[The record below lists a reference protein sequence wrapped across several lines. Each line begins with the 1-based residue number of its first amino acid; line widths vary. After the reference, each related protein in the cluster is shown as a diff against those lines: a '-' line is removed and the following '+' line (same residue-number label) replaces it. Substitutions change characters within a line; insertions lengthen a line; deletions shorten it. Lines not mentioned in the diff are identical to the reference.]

1 MADPITYNPSAD
13 PEEEKRN
20 EESNALYYEARERGW
35 VDGATNLQDDSY
47 AKLSKQRRTELWNK
61 GLRPTG
67 KAWEAK
73 YGSDDW
79 NMMHDFVNYGSI
91 REHRYSKNEKPRE
104 QWTKEE
110 NQEEERAR
118 KFHMQG
124 GAEQAPIPYT
134 DKYLSPGEKITKTVE
149 YYKERGPESVDKGTA
164 SDLVHGYL
172 SRIPVTGTI
181 LDGVLL
187 HNVWKSS
194 QRIEDKKATNDDYRT
209 VGKYLAREEF
219 DEQDPMHQKIFK
231 NVTHLPAFAVEIYLS
246 GGIAPAIKAG
256 AKKGVQSLVKKGV
269 KETVEQTVKKSAKE
283 GVEQVAKKGL
293 AARTGAALG
302 KVGADSAIYAGTV
315 GAPRTAGSA
324 LRESINVERTPEGY
338 AVSPKNDWVLNLPEA
353 YLRQMAEYA
362 VEKGFLVPGSG
373 GAGKIKNL
381 SKLEGTGLF
390 KNIQRGIANLD
401 NKLSPTLRAAGVG
414 NIGQEIMEE
423 RVNEIVQPL
432 ISMMFL
438 DPEDAVQQ
446 TGMTGDLVT
455 EALVQAGLRELS
467 PQENAS
473 RHDRITEQGLTE
485 LIGLGLMTSGGK
497 LTRLG
502 NESDQR
508 IIETK
513 EFKQAVE
520 KDKVEIQASTSEQI
534 VESLD
539 RIDGF
544 AEFID
549 IARLKDKLENTED
562 PTEKGNIEDTIK
574 RRQVQYFTQ
583 VRLGKER
590 RESAKAE
597 LKARGVGQN
606 NKGEL
611 VPDDEL
617 QLNADLAAGIET
629 DVEQE
634 VPQPEEGEFTLD
646 QLQQMGQEGVQ
657 QPEVDTTA
665 EQEVVEQ
672 TEEQPIET
680 TEAEVSQLSE
690 EEKEVKA
697 QDPIERIEV
706 DEDYAND
713 LSDQIAEIEAKGD
726 VTSRSAGKKLNNF
739 FMGHGIDP
747 KQFKSKEARKQF
759 IEQAKEKIKLSKP
772 IRDASK
778 KQRQQE
784 IQQAEQ
790 GQKEID
796 DLQAQMPDGL
806 IDRDGRLLGKPRY
819 GAGAHG
825 NFELEWEDDVDK
837 ALYIVTSRSKN
848 KRQEDY
854 LKYLRVKFP
863 DLTDSQ
869 ILEAGKKLRK
879 EVLAPMAKDNQLKG
893 KLTVPKQAHNF
904 TKPKAEAAPEVEAQE
919 TEIDHRGRKLDPKVE
934 AQEPEAEVPTKPEP
948 EKITLYDKE
957 GNEREFEVIKRS
969 SKGTPLIR
977 GTDGQEMLL
986 GHSKWSEVNPT
997 GPDFEINSVPVSK
1010 YSDAELKVRLKR
1022 AREAQKETKVESYP
1036 EGQWPD
1042 SDTPYPAGSAH
1053 KRWVEEEAAVLAE
1066 MKRRKEGTTKPK
1078 PTETTKPKP
1087 TPKTKT
1093 PEKFQSQDYEAM
1105 GKKDLEK
1112 SIQKLGQ
1119 QRDSMPEGPAQDA
1132 VQKELI
1138 KVAKVYNAKVKGD
1151 ATKKPT
1157 PVPKTDAK
1165 EGAPEIKSKVKK
1177 DLTPDLP
1184 KTRKEATE
1192 QIKSL
1197 KEFIDSEMVEALK
1210 LPEDEMGDAIDKVMA
1225 QKKKLKELEA
1235 HRERL
1240 DSDER
1245 PNKVQKKERDPKKGD
1260 PVETVEK
1267 EPEVV
1272 VPEGL
1277 TKKGAYYYTRE
1288 EGAPPVSLVKVNGK
1302 PTYVTSLVDSKGQK
1316 QWYVYDNAE
1325 SQSAATGGRGAATR
1339 KKLVEQLEKKETE
1352 DIEQGERVK
1361 GQADRIEKES
1371 KEETDSLRK
1380 QEAEKEIKLMLKDDL
1395 GMTLSYNKKNKTYTI
1410 TPIAAK
1416 KQKPNAQYEFKNAA
1430 ARKRNSIQ
1438 INEPLLE
1445 EGEHLLDAVHRWGKA
1460 VERLLQPRPD
1470 ASKQTFDIK
1479 EQEEMVEWH
1488 TNNSQRVMAGV
1499 ARKIYV
1505 DTLMKQGY
1513 SLDAAER
1520 AAEEIDSEEL
1530 EKAARDAVT
1539 SANWEKIKSMG
1550 AIESQVVAIPDV
1562 MMEQMAEGRYGRTEL
1577 QRIKRDPRHIDAAS
1591 MNDAIDISGMGQVG
1605 ASLVLEALYE
1615 ARALHHLARSNNF
1628 EALMGE
1634 TSSITPEKAKAL
1646 EGKDVEKQRKVGQE
1660 HRQINTMFYDP
1671 MNRRLYSSDGQF
1683 VLQWEYDKSSVTGK
1697 VRIAPPVT
1705 GPTARR
1711 PVTFYE
1717 SHVLQYT
1724 FEQIRATEWENIPV
1738 STDQANFSGILVDDI
1753 KKAKE
1758 EYVRWLKHVLG
1769 KRMDESPNDIRR
1781 GLPWGVL
1788 NQEGLEDYFKDVIK
1802 AFKKERKQKF
1812 GTEFPPS
1819 EDMSMIDSGYL
1830 FSPVN
1835 RTSDGIKGR
1844 KKQLVLKAIKKIA
1857 RGRKVTETPYGFK
1870 FAVRGGGEVHI
1881 AFRGKE
1887 NLPVIS
1893 RQQMEDYD
1901 KTEADKELGAGK
1913 NAGGIYYSPKNK
1925 DQTYGINELGMIVI
1939 NSDEVDKWGGNEG
1952 VRIMLHE
1959 LVHLAE
1965 FTGFISSDL
1974 RKDLKALAKK
1984 RGQKGAD
1991 LESLTQLID
2000 SEFYRRESQGV
2011 IKRVVQAFK
2020 DMINNFLDAL
2030 GYSKKDVDY
2039 LYRQLTSGKLFEVD
2053 PSKRANR
2060 LRQPDSIMQSFGN
2073 TLAMSA
2079 SRDTGVLP
2087 ETVVRDKDGNPKLL
2101 LHGTPEQFVQFD
2113 KKKVGSNTGAID
2125 TQQGGAFFFT
2135 DSESTAQFVG
2145 QHKKRRKAKVLK
2157 RYINLTNPLEY
2168 RAKEYGE
2175 GIDTRQMAAL
2185 IKSAKA
2191 KGHDGIIYKTMD
2203 EDIGTTYVVFDNSNI
2218 LIPTSRINE
2227 KTVGSKL
2234 VRPRKLNAEQYEI
2247 YEEAREKAEEIFD
2260 DEVQALEDELRTTM
2274 IDERLAEEESQEIE
2288 RVLSIIEERVK
2299 DKEANKKEDIDFI
2312 TNDILRNNRMM
2323 GETVKSDL
2331 DNLEK
2336 KPPITLKNFVERV
2349 KEIESLKGI
2358 MLNEID
2364 LPDNV
2369 TKDTDLTNAVRR
2381 LIRKKQMESRSFTP
2395 DDSMVFSPQSIKTPH
2410 KPDRPSEE
2418 ESNLEYDRQRAHVHD
2433 RELKRMA
2440 ATAVAEDL
2448 EGAYKIAV
2456 GIMRN
2461 DRDVPVTVNNLFLLP
2476 AVQVEL
2482 QRVARISGDADDI
2495 VKMER
2500 YRKLHQEFGSILS
2513 AAFRSRRDP
2522 LRTQGEEFADVIEQ
2536 IIDQITEDELLVLEK
2551 GTKYDTSKDS
2561 PSTEFEIELDIEPA
2575 VDDRGKLATPLP
2587 EVNDDTIVVDKS
2599 KTGGGEGEAGGTGTD
2614 DGTGTGR
2621 GTGDGTGK
2629 GTGEGTGSGT
2639 SGKRK
2644 PKGKKDNTPE
2654 VQKVLE
2660 EIAKRRAD
2668 LLKYLK
2674 SRGYGTSRENLIRI
2688 GENPELADRM
2698 FYDIDLW
2705 MMSLPQK
2712 TYSWFKAIIYGNLLG
2727 APETLMTNLSSAL
2740 GIPKIMRLEKKLGR
2754 KLFFELPEKLG
2765 YKGKI
2770 EKSTT
2775 SKDMKKF
2782 DEVLRNNPELAD
2794 AVNVGMRYSFV
2805 QGMNDSDSIQGKL
2818 VGGFT
2823 NLIRSYI
2830 KDKKI
2835 SWETAVK
2842 TMASGVDQV
2851 NLQVKGFDASNANF
2865 WLQEQGVG
2873 EERTKMQKGW
2883 SQGSRARARKP
2894 HLENELLLAL
2904 RADDAALF
2912 LQKLILAPTNLMM
2925 ATDNFFKMELARSN
2939 VGIVAAGMARRQVE
2953 DGKLEEGEVEEFII
2967 NMVSDKR
2974 SIAWQK
2980 AVEFAQVGLF
2990 QKGKHTTLSLGKDKD
3005 AAGKRVV
3012 TTLNSWARKNMIAD
3026 AAVLLYAPFK
3036 MTPINI
3042 FVESFNR
3049 SPVSGWGFLI
3059 VHALINR
3066 AEGRHPFDG
3075 IEGAA
3080 FTNAVLSLA
3089 MVSLSL
3095 MFMSDDDDDDD
3106 DKPVKNTIAGVSGE
3120 RHQRQ
3125 EQRELGYLSPEGE
3138 PGTVTIGGVTWGTR
3152 NFAPYAGP
3160 LHAGAEGA
3168 ITAKEGKGLSD
3179 IVGNSATA
3187 TINSILDLPLM
3198 ESPKKLEQFIRSDDK
3213 WEGLKELGAGPASM
3227 ATHGLYKSIRR
3238 ETRPF
3243 VSRSR
3248 GDDPLETWKKRTEL
3262 AGDRQPIVQ
3271 PFGIIAR
3278 NEFIEGDATG
3288 EMDILGTLANMF
3300 VPLADYKGKAEGYKG
3315 AEIYK
3320 NWNKKVDQGRVKTEE
3335 GEDKPARQYPNK
3347 ILQGPDKRSYREDG
3361 KTTTLTRPEFTEFS
3375 LVAGA
3380 IAKKY
3385 VDAHLTTM
3393 TMENPSEFDIKVM
3406 ERVQTKAQEYVKDHH
3421 IRYGNLKGIRIDS
3434 AYNKIKYDMQKYI
3447 LGNKDGTQKEKAR
3460 WYNGRNN

>member
-1 MADPITYNPSAD
+1 MVDPIKFYPSAD

-20 EESNALYYEARERGW
+20 EETNSLYYEAREKDW
-35 VDGATNLQDDSY
+35 ISGATNLQDDSY
-47 AKLSKQRRTELWNK
+47 TKLSKERRIELWNK

-67 KAWEAK
+67 KVWEARFGTDDWGMK
-73 YGSDDW
+73 NAFVDYGSAG
-79 NMMHDFVNYGSI
+79 DF
-91 REHRYSKNEKPRE
+91 RFSKNEKPRE
-104 QWTKEE
+104 QWTE
-110 NQEEERAR
+110 QEHEDEKRAQS
-118 KFHMQG
+118 FAMQG
-124 GAEQAPIPYT
+124 GAKQKPLPYT
-134 DKYLSPGEKITKTVE
+134 DKYLSPGEKITETVKML
-149 YYKERGPESVDKGTA
+149 KEEGPEALGKGSG
-164 SDLVHGYL
+164 SDLVEGFL
-172 SRIPVTGTI
+172 SRTPIAGGLV
-181 LDGVLL
+181 DGIRLY
-187 HNVWKSS
+187 HVWESS
-194 QRIEDKKATNDDYRT
+194 EKIKNNKATNVDYSIVSR
-209 VGKYLAREEF
+209 YLAREEF
-219 DEQDPMHQKIFK
+219 DAEDDMTQKVFR
-231 NVTHLPAFAVEIYLS
+231 NVTRLPAFGAEVFLS
-246 GGIAPAIKAG
+246 GGLYTGIKEG
-256 AKKGVQSLVKKGV
+256 LKKGGKEAAEYAIKKGV
-269 KETVEQTVKKSAKE
+269 KE
-283 GVEQVAKKGL
+283 GVEQSAKKGIKS
-293 AARTGAALG
+293 R
-302 KVGADSAIYAGTV
+302 VGTAVKEIAKESAVHAGTV
-315 GAPRTAGSA
+315 GAPRTFESA
-324 LRESINVERTPEGY
+324 LRESVNVEQTTEGY
-338 AVSPKNDWVLNLPEA
+338 AVSPKNSWALNLPEA
-353 YLRQMAEYA
+353 YLRQMTEYA
-362 VEKGFLVPGSG
+362 VEKGFLVPGKG
-373 GAGKIKNL
+373 GAGKIKDL

-401 NKLSPTLRAAGVG
+401 NKLSPTLRQMG
-414 NIGQEIMEE
+414 IGGIGEEIMEE

-432 ISMMFL
+432 ISMVFF

-446 TGMTGDLVT
+446 TGLTGDLTT

-467 PQENAS
+467 PEENSS
-473 RHDRITEQGLTE
+473 RRERITEQGLSE
-485 LIGLGLMTSGGK
+485 LIGLGLMSGAGK
-497 LTRLG
+497 LTKLG
-502 NESDQR
+502 KESDQR

-513 EFKQAVE
+513 EFKEAVE
-520 KDKVEIQASTSEQI
+520 KDRAEIQASTNEQI

-549 IARLKDKLENTED
+549 IARLEQKLEKTED
-562 PTEKGNIEDTIK
+562 LDEQERIEDALAK
-574 RRQVQYFTQ
+574 RKAQYFTQ
-583 VRLGKER
+583 TRLGNER
-590 RESAKAE
+590 RKSARDE

-611 VPDDEL
+611 VPENEL
-617 QLNADLAAGIET
+617 QINADLAAGIET

-680 TEAEVSQLSE
+680 TEAEVPQLSE

-713 LSDQIAEIEAKGD
+713 LSDQIDEIEAKGD

-772 IRDASK
+772 
-778 KQRQQE
+778 
-784 IQQAEQ
+784 
-790 GQKEID
+790 
-796 DLQAQMPDGL
+796 
-806 IDRDGRLLGKPRY
+806 
-819 GAGAHG
+819 
-825 NFELEWEDDVDK
+825 
-837 ALYIVTSRSKN
+837 
-848 KRQEDY
+848 
-854 LKYLRVKFP
+854 
-863 DLTDSQ
+863 
-869 ILEAGKKLRK
+869 
-879 EVLAPMAKDNQLKG
+879 
-893 KLTVPKQAHNF
+893 
-904 TKPKAEAAPEVEAQE
+904 KAEAAPKVKAQEPEAGPEVEIDHRGRKLSPEAETQE

-934 AQEPEAEVPTKPEP
+934 AQKPEAEVPTKPEP
-948 EKITLYDKE
+948 TETPKKETAKETSEETYDQSEAEYQAGVRGRVQAAERGLKLYQETYDKRLAE
-957 GNEREFEVIKRS
+957 GKTPRQLSHQKR
-969 SKGTPLIR
+969 LINQAKKEL
-977 GTDGQEMLL
+977 QEAQ
-986 GHSKWSEVNPT
+986 
-997 GPDFEINSVPVSK
+997 
-1010 YSDAELKVRLKR
+1010 AELAKSL
-1022 AREAQKETKVESYP
+1022 ESKKP
-1036 EGQWPD
+1036 E
-1042 SDTPYPAGSAH
+1042 
-1053 KRWVEEEAAVLAE
+1053 
-1066 MKRRKEGTTKPK
+1066 
-1078 PTETTKPKP
+1078 PTETTKPKS

-1093 PEKFQSQDYEAM
+1093 PEEFQSQDYEAM
-1105 GKKDLEK
+1105 GLKDLEK

-1119 QRDSMPEGPAQDA
+1119 QRDSMPEGPAQLA
-1132 VQKELI
+1132 VQDELDKAAEI
-1138 KVAKVYNAKVKGD
+1138 YNAKASGA
-1151 ATKKPT
+1151 ATKKTT

-1184 KTRKEATE
+1184 KTRKEATK
-1192 QIKSL
+1192 QIKDL
-1197 KEFIDSEMVEALK
+1197 KKFIDSEMVEALK
-1210 LPEDEMGDAIDKVMA
+1210 LPEDEMGAAIDKVMA
-1225 QKKKLKELEA
+1225 QKKKLKELED
-1235 HRERL
+1235 HRESL

-1245 PNKVQKKERDPKKGD
+1245 PDKVKKKKRDPKRGD
-1260 PVETVEK
+1260 PVKK

-1277 TKKGAYYYTRE
+1277 TKKGAYYYTEE
-1288 EGAPPVSLVKVNGK
+1288 EGDSPVSLVKVNGK

-1380 QEAEKEIKLMLKDDL
+1380 QEAEKEIKSMLKDEL
-1395 GMTLSYNKKNKTYTI
+1395 GMTLSYNKKNKTYKI
-1410 TPIAAK
+1410 TSIAAK

-1445 EGEHLLDAVHRWGKA
+1445 EGEHPLDAVHRWGKA
-1460 VERLLQPRPD
+1460 VEPFLQPRPN
-1470 ASKQTFDIK
+1470 ASEQTLDIK
-1479 EQEEMVEWH
+1479 QPEEMVEWN
-1488 TNNSQRVMAGV
+1488 TGRTTDTVIGA
-1499 ARKIYV
+1499 AKRIYIT
-1505 DTLMKQGY
+1505 TLMKQGY
-1513 SLDAAER
+1513 SIDAAEK
-1520 AAEEIDSEEL
+1520 AAEEIDTDAL
-1530 EKAARDAVT
+1530 ERSAREAVT
-1539 SANWEKIKSMG
+1539 SANWEKIASMG

-1562 MMEQMAEGRYGRTEL
+1562 MMEQMAEGRFGRTDL
-1577 QRIKRDPRHIDAAS
+1577 QRIKSDPKHIEAAA
-1591 MNDAIDISGMGQVG
+1591 MNEAIDISEFYH
-1605 ASLVLEALYE
+1605 ASDLILEALYE
-1615 ARALHHLARSNNF
+1615 ARALHHLARANNF

-1634 TSSITPEKAKAL
+1634 TGSVTPEKAKVL
-1646 EGKDVEKQRKVGQE
+1646 EGKDVEKQRKIGRE
-1660 HRQINTMFYDP
+1660 HRQINTMFFDP
-1671 MNRRLYSSDGQF
+1671 MNKRLISSDGQF
-1683 VLQWEYDKSSVTGK
+1683 VLQWEYDKGSVVGK

-1717 SHVLQYT
+1717 PHALQYT

-1753 KKAKE
+1753 KKAKD

-1781 GLPWGVL
+1781 ALPWGVL

-1812 GTEFPPS
+1812 GTELPPS
-1819 EDMSMIDSGYL
+1819 EDMSMMDGGYL
-1830 FSPVN
+1830 FSPAN

-1844 KKQLVLKAIKKIA
+1844 KKRLVLKAIKKMA

-1887 NLPVIS
+1887 NLPVPT
-1893 RQQMEDYD
+1893 RARMEDYD
-1901 KTEADKELGAGK
+1901 RTEADKEFAAGK
-1913 NAGGIYYSPKNK
+1913 PAAGVYYSPKNE

-1939 NSDEVDKWGGNEG
+1939 NSDEVNKWGSNSAI
-1952 VRIMLHE
+1952 RTMLHE

-1974 RKDLKALAKK
+1974 RRDLKALAKK
-1984 RGQKGAD
+1984 RGQKGSD
-1991 LESLTQLID
+1991 LESLTQLIEN
-2000 SEFYRRESQGV
+2000 EFDRRESQGV

-2053 PSKRANR
+2053 PSKRADR
-2060 LRQPDSIMQSFGN
+2060 LRRPDSIMQSFGQ

-2101 LHGTPEQFVQFD
+2101 LHGTPNRFVQFD
-2113 KKKVGSNTGAID
+2113 KKKVGSNTGMID
-2125 TQQGGAFFFT
+2125 TQQGSAFFFT
-2135 DSESTAQFVG
+2135 DSESTARMVG
-2145 QHKKRRKAKVLK
+2145 RSFDWFRLADKKASLLK

-2168 RAKEYGE
+2168 RAENYGE
-2175 GIDTRQMAAL
+2175 GIDMKQMAAL

-2191 KGHDGIIYKTMD
+2191 KGHDGIIYKVMN

-2234 VRPRKLNAEQYEI
+2234 VRPTRLNAEQYEI

-2260 DEVQALEDELRTTM
+2260 AEVQALEDELRTAM

-2288 RVLSIIEERVK
+2288 RMLSIIEERVK

-2500 YRKLHQEFGSILS
+2500 YRRLHQEFGSILS

-2522 LRTQGEEFADVIEQ
+2522 LKTQGEEFADVVEQ
-2536 IIDQITEDELLVLEK
+2536 VIDQITEDELRVLEK

-2575 VDDRGKLATPLP
+2575 VDDRGKLVTPLP
-2587 EVNDDTIVVDKS
+2587 EVNDDTIAVDKS
-2599 KTGGGEGEAGGTGTD
+2599 KAGGGEGEAGGTGTA

-2621 GTGDGTGK
+2621 GTGDGTGQ

-2639 SGKRK
+2639 RGKRK

-2712 TYSWFKAIIYGNLLG
+2712 IYSWFKAIIYGNLLG

-2740 GIPKIMRLEKKLGR
+2740 GVPKIMRLEKKLGR

-2770 EKSTT
+2770 EKTTT

-2794 AVNVGMRYSFV
+2794 AVNVGMRYAFV

-2883 SQGSRARARKP
+2883 AQGSRARARKP

-2980 AVEFAQVGLF
+2980 AVEFAQIGLF

-3012 TTLNSWARKNMIAD
+3012 TTLNSWARKNMVAD

-3049 SPVSGWGFLI
+3049 SPVAGWGFLM
-3059 VHALINR
+3059 VHALRNR

-3075 IEGAA
+3075 IEGSA

-3106 DKPVKNTIAGVSGE
+3106 DKPIKNTIAGVSGE

-3213 WEGLKELGAGPASM
+3213 WEGFKELVAGPTSM

-3248 GDDPLETWKKRTEL
+3248 GDDPFETWKKRTEL

-3300 VPLADYKGKAEGYKG
+3300 VPLADYKGEAKGYKG

-3320 NWNKKVDQGRVKTEE
+3320 NWNKKVDQGRVKTGE

-3434 AYNKIKYDMQKYI
+3434 AYSNIKYDMQKYI
-3447 LGNKDGTQKEKAR
+3447 YGNKDGTQKEKAR

>member
-35 VDGATNLQDDSY
+35 VDGAPNLQDDSY
-47 AKLSKQRRTELWNK
+47 TKLSKQRRTELWNK

-79 NMMHDFVNYGSI
+79 NMMHDFVNYGSV
-91 REHRYSKNEKPRE
+91 REFRFTKNQKPRE
-104 QWTKEE
+104 QWTEEEKKEE
-110 NQEEERAR
+110 QRAQ
-118 KFHMQG
+118 KFFMQG
-124 GAEQAPIPYT
+124 GPEREPIPYT

-149 YYKERGPESVDKGTA
+149 MFKKDGPESVDKGTA
-164 SDLVHGYL
+164 SDFVHGYL

-181 LDGVLL
+181 VDGVYL
-187 HNVWKSS
+187 HSVWKAS
-194 QRIEDKKATNDDYRT
+194 QRIEDKEATNQDYRT

-231 NVTHLPAFAVEIYLS
+231 NVSHLPAFAVEIAFT
-246 GGIAPAIKAG
+246 GGVATALKGA
-256 AKKGVQSLVKKGV
+256 AKKGTQALIKGSIKKGL

-414 NIGQEIMEE
+414 NLGQEIMEE

-473 RHDRITEQGLTE
+473 RHDRITEQGLSE
-485 LIGLGLMTSGGK
+485 LIGLGLMTGGGK

-513 EFKQAVE
+513 EFKEAVE
-520 KDKVEIQASTSEQI
+520 KDRVEIQASTSEQI

-617 QLNADLAAGIET
+617 QLNADLAAGRET

-665 EQEVVEQ
+665 EQEVVKQ

-680 TEAEVSQLSE
+680 TEAEVPQLSE

-772 IRDASK
+772 
-778 KQRQQE
+778 
-784 IQQAEQ
+784 
-790 GQKEID
+790 
-796 DLQAQMPDGL
+796 
-806 IDRDGRLLGKPRY
+806 
-819 GAGAHG
+819 
-825 NFELEWEDDVDK
+825 
-837 ALYIVTSRSKN
+837 
-848 KRQEDY
+848 
-854 LKYLRVKFP
+854 
-863 DLTDSQ
+863 
-869 ILEAGKKLRK
+869 
-879 EVLAPMAKDNQLKG
+879 
-893 KLTVPKQAHNF
+893 
-904 TKPKAEAAPEVEAQE
+904 KAEAAPKVKAQKPEAGPEVEIDHRGRKLSPEAETQE

-934 AQEPEAEVPTKPEP
+934 AQKPEAEVPTKPEP
-948 EKITLYDKE
+948 VKTKAQEDV
-957 GNEREFEVIKRS
+957 EV
-969 SKGTPLIR
+969 
-977 GTDGQEMLL
+977 
-986 GHSKWSEVNPT
+986 
-997 GPDFEINSVPVSK
+997 
-1010 YSDAELKVRLKR
+1010 
-1022 AREAQKETKVESYP
+1022 
-1036 EGQWPD
+1036 
-1042 SDTPYPAGSAH
+1042 
-1053 KRWVEEEAAVLAE
+1053 EEAANKTYNQNQLEAEYQAGVRGRVQAAERGLKLYQETYDKRLAE
-1066 MKRRKEGTTKPK
+1066 GKTPRQLSYQKRLINQAKKELQEAQAELSKLESKKPE

-1093 PEKFQSQDYEAM
+1093 PEEFQSQDYEAM
-1105 GKKDLEK
+1105 EKKDLEK

-1151 ATKKPT
+1151 ATKKTT

-1165 EGAPEIKSKVKK
+1165 EGAPEIESEVKK

-1184 KTRKEATE
+1184 KTRKEATK
-1192 QIKSL
+1192 QIKDL
-1197 KEFIDSEMVEALK
+1197 KKFIDSEMVEALK

-1245 PNKVQKKERDPKKGD
+1245 PDKVQKKERDPKKGD
-1260 PVETVEK
+1260 PVKTVEK

-1277 TKKGAYYYTRE
+1277 TKKGAYYYTGE
-1288 EGAPPVSLVKVNGK
+1288 EGASPVSLVKVNGK

-1352 DIEQGERVK
+1352 DIEQGERVE

-1380 QEAEKEIKLMLKDDL
+1380 QEAKDHIEIVLEDDY
-1395 GMTLSYNKKNKTYTI
+1395 GMKLSYNKKNKTYKI
-1410 TPIAAK
+1410 IPIAAK
-1416 KQKPNAQYEFKNAA
+1416 NQEKNAQYEFKNAA
-1430 ARKRNSIQ
+1430 ARKRNNIQ
-1438 INEPLLE
+1438 INEPLLQ
-1445 EGEHLLDAVHRWGKA
+1445 EGENPIDAAERWSRA
-1460 VERLLQPRPD
+1460 VEPLLQPRPD
-1470 ASKQTFDIK
+1470 ASEQTRDIK
-1479 EQEEMVEWH
+1479 EQEEMVEHH

-1683 VLQWEYDKSSVTGK
+1683 VLQWEYDKSSITGK

-1717 SHVLQYT
+1717 PHVLQYT

-1812 GTEFPPS
+1812 GTELSPS

-1830 FSPVN
+1830 FSPAD

-1857 RGRKVTETPYGFK
+1857 RGRKVTETPFGFK
-1870 FAVRGGGEVHI
+1870 FKVRGGGEVHI
-1881 AFRGKE
+1881 AFRKSVLSE
-1887 NLPVIS
+1887 FVLELDNYDMS
-1893 RQQMEDYD
+1893 AEDRAYY
-1901 KTEADKELGAGK
+1901 ADKAP
-1913 NAGGIYYSPKNK
+1913 GGVYFTPRNSDK
-1925 DQTYGINELGMIVI
+1925 TYGINELGMIVI
-1939 NSDEVDKWGGNEG
+1939 NTDTSENGAI
-1952 VRIMLHE
+1952 RLMLHE

-1965 FTGFISSDL
+1965 FTGFISSSL
-1974 RKDLKALAKK
+1974 RKDLLALAKK
-1984 RGQKGAD
+1984 RGQKGSDVEA
-1991 LESLTQLID
+1991 LTQLID
-2000 SEFYRRESQGV
+2000 KEFDRRTSQGV

-2020 DMINNFLDAL
+2020 DMINDFLNAL
-2030 GYSKKDVDY
+2030 GYSKNDVDY
-2039 LYRQLTSGKLFEVD
+2039 LYRRLTSGKLFEVD
-2053 PSKRANR
+2053 PSKRADR
-2060 LRQPDSIMQSFGN
+2060 LKRPDALMQRRGY
-2073 TLAMSA
+2073 TLVMAVNK
-2079 SRDTGVLP
+2079 DTGVLP

-2433 RELKRMA
+2433 RELKKMA

-2500 YRKLHQEFGSILS
+2500 YRRLHQEFGSILS

-2522 LRTQGEEFADVIEQ
+2522 LRTQGEEFADVVEQ

-2587 EVNDDTIVVDKS
+2587 EVNDDTIAVDKS

-2621 GTGDGTGK
+2621 GTGDGTGQ

-2639 SGKRK
+2639 RGKRK

-2782 DEVLRNNPELAD
+2782 DEVLRNNSELAD
-2794 AVNVGMRYSFV
+2794 AVNVGMRYAFA

-2842 TMASGVDQV
+2842 TMASGVDQI

-2883 SQGSRARARKP
+2883 AQGSRARARKP

-3005 AAGKRVV
+3005 TGGKRVV
-3012 TTLNSWARKNMIAD
+3012 TTLNSWARKNMVAD

-3049 SPVSGWGFLI
+3049 SPVSGWGFLM
-3059 VHALINR
+3059 VHALRNR

-3106 DKPVKNTIAGVSGE
+3106 DKPVKNTIAGISGE
-3120 RHQRQ
+3120 RYQQQ

-3160 LHAGAEGA
+3160 LHAAAEGA

-3213 WEGLKELGAGPASM
+3213 WEGFKELVAGPASM

-3248 GDDPLETWKKRTEL
+3248 GDDPWETWKNRTEL
-3262 AGDRQPIVQ
+3262 AGDRLPIVQ
-3271 PFGIIAR
+3271 PFGTIPR

-3288 EMDILGTLANMF
+3288 EMDILGTLLNMF
-3300 VPLADYKGKAEGYKG
+3300 VPLADYKGEAKGYKG

-3361 KTTTLTRPEFTEFS
+3361 KTTTLTLPEFTEFS

-3380 IAKKY
+3380 IARKY

-3421 IRYGNLKGIRIDS
+3421 IRHGNLKRISINS